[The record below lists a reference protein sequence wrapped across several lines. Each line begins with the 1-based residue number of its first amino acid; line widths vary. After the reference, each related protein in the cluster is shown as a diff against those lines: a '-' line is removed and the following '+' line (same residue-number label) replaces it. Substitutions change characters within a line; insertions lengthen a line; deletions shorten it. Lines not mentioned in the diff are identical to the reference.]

1 MSAPPVTVG
10 ADWQAGGFGLYIHW
24 PFCLAKCPYC
34 DFNSHVSR
42 TVDHAAWRKALIA
55 EMRHMRELTGPR
67 ALDTVF
73 FGGGTPSL
81 MEPAT
86 VAALIDEAGRLWG
99 LAGGAEITLEANPT
113 SVEAGKFGDY
123 AAAGVNRLSLGVQAL
138 DDADLKALG
147 RMHSVAEAE
156 AAFDIARAAFT
167 RVSFDLIY
175 ARMGQTVAAWEAEL
189 ARAMTMAAMGAV
201 DHFSLYQLTI
211 EPGTRFGELYDLGK
225 LKVPEDDTA
234 AEMYELTQTM
244 TAAAGLPAYEVSNHA
259 RPGAQSRHNLVYWR
273 YGDYAGIG
281 PGAHGRLTLP
291 NGQRMATVTARAPG
305 DWLAAVGKKG
315 HAVVEKTPVAPDD
328 QATEYM
334 LMAMRLAEGADL
346 ARYRRLA
353 GVPVDAARIAGLAG
367 DGLVRLTDDR
377 LAATA
382 RGRIVLN
389 RVLAELLA

>member
-1 MSAPPVTVG
+1 MS

-42 TVDHAAWRKALIA
+42 VVDHGAWRKALLA
-55 EMRHMRELTGPR
+55 EMRHMRALTGPR
-67 ALDTVF
+67 TLDSVF

-86 VAALIDEAGRLWG
+86 VAALIDEADGLWR
-99 LAGGAEITLEANPT
+99 LAGDAEITLEANPT
-113 SVEAGKFGDY
+113 SVEAGKFRDY

-138 DDADLKALG
+138 NDADLKALG

-156 AAFDIARAAFT
+156 AAFAVARAAFP

-175 ARMGQTVAAWEAEL
+175 ARMGQTAAAWEAEL
-189 ARAMTMAAMGAV
+189 ARALALAV

-211 EPGTRFGELYDLGK
+211 EPGTRFGELYDLGR
-225 LKVPEDDTA
+225 LKVPADETA
-234 AEMYELTQTM
+234 AEMYELTQAM

-259 RPGAQSRHNLVYWR
+259 RPGAQSSHNLVYWR
-273 YGDYAGIG
+273 YGDYAGVG

-291 NGQRMATVTARAPG
+291 DGRRLATVTARAPG
-305 DWLAAVGKKG
+305 DWLAAVGAQG
-315 HAVVEKTPVAPDD
+315 HAVVEQTPVNRQD

-346 ARYRRLA
+346 TRHRRLA
-353 GVPVDAARIAGLAG
+353 GAPIDAARIAGLAG
-367 DGLVRLTDDR
+367 DGMVRQTGDR

>member
-1 MSAPPVTVG
+1 MS

-42 TVDHAAWRKALIA
+42 VVDHGAWRKALLA
-55 EMRHMRELTGPR
+55 EMRHMRALTGPR
-67 ALDTVF
+67 TLDSVF

-86 VAALIDEAGRLWG
+86 VAALIDEADGLWR
-99 LAGGAEITLEANPT
+99 LAGDAEITLEANPT
-113 SVEAGKFGDY
+113 SVEAGKFRDY

-138 DDADLKALG
+138 NDADLKALG

-156 AAFDIARAAFT
+156 AAFAVARAAFP

-175 ARMGQTVAAWEAEL
+175 ARMGQTAAAWEAEL
-189 ARAMTMAAMGAV
+189 ARALALAV

-211 EPGTRFGELYDLGK
+211 EPGTRFGELYDLGR
-225 LKVPEDDTA
+225 LKVPADETA
-234 AEMYELTQTM
+234 AEMYELTQAM

-259 RPGAQSRHNLVYWR
+259 RPGAQSSHNLVYWR
-273 YGDYAGIG
+273 YGDYAGVG

-291 NGQRMATVTARAPG
+291 GGWRLATVTARAPG
-305 DWLAAVGKKG
+305 DWLAAVGAQG
-315 HAVVEKTPVAPDD
+315 HAVVEQTPVNRQD

-346 ARYRRLA
+346 TRHRRLA
-353 GVPVDAARIAGLAG
+353 GAPIDAARIAGLAG
-367 DGLVRLTDDR
+367 DGMVRQTGDR

>member
-42 TVDHAAWRKALIA
+42 NVDHAAWRKALIA

-189 ARAMTMAAMGAV
+189 ARAMTMVAKGAV

-211 EPGTRFGELYDLGK
+211 EPGTRFGELYDLGR
-225 LKVPEDDTA
+225 LKVPEDEVA
-234 AEMYELTQTM
+234 AEMYELTQAM
-244 TAAAGLPAYEVSNHA
+244 TAAAGLPGYEVSDHA
-259 RPGAQSRHNLVYWR
+259 RPGAASRHNLVYWR

-291 NGQRMATVTARAPG
+291 DGERVATVTARAPG
-305 DWLAAVGKKG
+305 DWLAAVAGQG
-315 HAVVEKTPVAPDD
+315 HAVVEQTTVKRPD
-328 QATEYM
+328 QATEYL
-334 LMAMRLAEGADL
+334 LMALRLAEGADL
-346 ARYRRLA
+346 ARYERLA
-353 GVPVDAARIAGLAG
+353 GAPIDAARIAGLAG
-367 DGLVRLTDDR
+367 DGLVRRTGDR